1 MNKSI
6 FIGVLK
12 SKRLALIVAAVAVS
26 STLNAAKVQ
35 AAPEVNRYNGMDRY
49 ETAAKVC
56 NDGWNMDTDYAV
68 IVNGENFPDALS
80 AAPLA
85 KKYNAPILLTEAEVL
100 NHYTSAELTRL
111 NVKNVFIIG
120 GKGVVSQS
128 IEDALKARKIKVT
141 RLGGADR
148 YETALQV
155 AAKVGKTGE
164 VAIIN
169 GNDFRDGMTIASIA
183 AAKGMPIVLTEKN
196 HMPDSVKKYLGNT
209 SKMAQVYVV
218 GDENTISEEAIKGLS
233 NVKRV
238 GYGNAYEKNTSIID
252 AFQNELDTDTLYVAS
267 AKDFP
272 DSLAASAL
280 APRTASPVL
289 FVDSPMDASTQRF
302 LKKHIVNKLKVL
314 GGPGSVSY
322 DAEQIAKGLPLG
334 IGKAE
339 NITDT
344 IWQNEKYTPPATM
357 IITATD
363 GNKKEVSVDWNLTKI
378 NTTKPGIY
386 TFTGKVKGSDKTVFT
401 TLTVKPIPYKIDDI
415 TKTAKSRESFELPST
430 VTAQMSDGT
439 KVPVPV
445 TWDYGTQNGS
455 KGGVYTFN
463 GTVDKYNKKV
473 KLTLTIT
480 PKAAIASIEDFKKV
494 FETSQD
500 MYSFI
505 RSKMPKEATALMDDG
520 NESTVD
526 ITWEPV
532 SKLTN
537 GSAAGTHILR
547 GTVPDYAN
555 KVKFLMIVKSEGG
568 VDPNPSNPGNGS
580 GDTGTN
586 PNNPNN
592 PEDPDDTV
600 KDLGELPAIVQG
612 QAYPDTVKDPV
623 TGRQVQVTWTKVIN
637 IDTTFVNED
646 KLEDCRISKVTLEG
660 TIGNSNNKVK
670 ATIGVI
676 PRILGI
682 TTSSNTSNTLTPVV
696 IPISGTGVYDMETA
710 TEQLRAIIIDPR
722 TGERIKKEVT
732 VLIWDPPYISVGDSQ
747 NYNVRA
753 AIKYYINSNNT
764 NTIDV
769 TLQVQ
774 QTQN

>member
-1 MNKSI
+1 MNKSGL
-6 FIGVLK
+6 IGVLK
-12 SKRLALIVAAVAVS
+12 SKRLALIVASIAVTSALS
-26 STLNAAKVQ
+26 AQKVY
-35 AAPEVNRYNGMDRY
+35 AAPEVSRYSGMDRY

-56 NDGWNMDTDYAV
+56 NDGWNTDTSYAV

-85 KKYNAPILLTEAEVL
+85 KKYNAPILLTESEVL

-128 IEDALKARKIKVT
+128 IEDALEARKIKVT

-155 AAKVGKTGE
+155 AAKVGKKDE

-183 AAKGMPIVLTEKN
+183 AAKGMPIILTEKN
-196 HMPDSVKKYLGNT
+196 YMPTSVKKYLGNT

-218 GDENTISEEAIKGLS
+218 GDENTISDEAIKGLS
-233 NVKRV
+233 NVKRI
-238 GYGNAYEKNTSIID
+238 GYGNSYEKNTSIID
-252 AFQNELDTDTLYVAS
+252 AFQSEIDTDTLYIAS

-289 FVDSPMDASTQRF
+289 FVDNPMDASTQSF

-322 DAEQIAKGLPLG
+322 EAEQIAKGLPLG
-334 IGKAE
+334 VGKVD

-344 IWQNEKYTPPATM
+344 IWQNEKYTPPSTM

-363 GNKKEVSVDWNLTKI
+363 GNKKEIDIDWNLTKI

-386 TFTGKVKGSDKTVFT
+386 TFTGKVKGTDKIVYT

-415 TKTAKSRESFELPST
+415 KKTAKSRESFELPST

-445 TWDYGTQNGS
+445 TWDYGIQSGS

-480 PKAAIASIEDFKKV
+480 PKAAIASIEDFRKV

-505 RSKMPKEATALMDDG
+505 RSRMPKEATALMEDG
-520 NESTVD
+520 SESTVD
-526 ITWEPV
+526 ITWDPV

-537 GSAAGTHILR
+537 GSALGTHILK
-547 GTVPDYAN
+547 GTVPDYAG
-555 KVKFLMIVKSEGG
+555 KVNFFMIVKSEGG
-568 VDPNPSNPGNGS
+568 VDPNPSNPGNSG

-592 PEDPDDTV
+592 PDGAV
-600 KDLGELPAIVQG
+600 KDLGELSPIVQG
-612 QAYPDTVKDPV
+612 QAYPDTVKDPS
-623 TGRQVQVTWTKVIN
+623 TGREVKVTWTRVIN
-637 IDTTFVNED
+637 IDTTFVNEANVD
-646 KLEDCRISKVTLEG
+646 DCRVSKVTLEG
-660 TIGNSNNKVK
+660 IIGTGANNKVK

-682 TTSSNTSNTLTPVV
+682 VTTRSESNNI
-696 IPISGTGVYDMETA
+696 IPIVIKIEDTGVYDMSRA
-710 TEQLRAIIIDPR
+710 TEKLRAIIIDPT
-722 TGERIKKEVT
+722 TGERVRKEVT
-732 VLIWDPPYISVGDSQ
+732 VYLWDPPYISVGDSQ

-753 AIKYYINSNNT
+753 AIKHYINSNNT

-774 QTQN
+774 QSQN